1 MRGHFWAVP
10 AVLTAVID
18 SAASKPVITTTASPT
33 VPTSEPCA
41 IVSSSWASQ
50 KAANPSA
57 TPTVAA
63 ALAYECL
70 NSIPLGKD
78 AAIELVDAIRPYV
91 DWQSDSAYKAK
102 PPKEYPYPAYDV
114 FGALDNV
121 KAKLQADKYANEY
134 QFQQELYTTVFGPGH
149 DGHFV
154 FYPDALT
161 RVFEWRRQR
170 SLVSISEDGKSL
182 PVIKVYEDILANP
195 KNASVVKLINGID
208 AATYLA
214 KTIDVAGISQDPD
227 ANYNTMFYQKA
238 TFASSKSTGFFA
250 NGGRIRY
257 IYQGANTTLT
267 FANGTSV
274 TLENQAAVKADMTNV
289 TSGAAYYAKFC
300 NPHGA
305 TLNSSAET
313 TEDGPAEN
321 VPGYPKPV
329 IITSDAVVS
338 GYFLEGAGYEDVA
351 VIALLAFS
359 SDSIAEFQ
367 AVVQDF
373 IAEAVAANKT
383 KLIVDFQNNGGGYIL
398 LGYDFFRQ
406 LFPSIVQDGFSR
418 WKETDSYNAMAQIVS
433 DRVSG
438 VNPYTTPDGELV
450 EDYES
455 WFNYRYDL
463 NLTNQPFRSFDAK
476 FAPHVY
482 QGTKYTNLMRWNL
495 NDNLTTTNET
505 YGMGIEITGYGSL
518 NPSVVKQPFDAANI
532 VILYDGACASTCTL
546 ASEMLR
552 IQGGV
557 QSIAMGGRPN
567 HNRIQGVGGVKG
579 AQVLQYRNIYSSV
592 QKYLPF
598 AKTES
603 QKKALSKFSMLPIN
617 RSAAAAVNVRDQILR
632 DNVNDGTPA
641 QFVVEEADCRLF
653 WTLDMVKDV
662 SAVWKRAADVAF
674 NKGKCNVGAI
684 KKKSGKSTG
693 SKGPK
698 PGHVVDTAAA
708 GRPGAG
714 KGNGDGGRR
723 LSEIVR
729 EQEEEKKAQFGISR
743 FGGDGGKTQQQIEDW
758 EAVYR
763 LEVIP

>member
-10 AVLTAVID
+10 AVLAAVID
-18 SAASKPVITTTASPT
+18 SAVAKPVTTTTTASPT

-41 IVSSSWASQ
+41 VVSSSWASQ

-70 NSIPLGKD
+70 NSIPLGKA
-78 AAIELVDAIRPYV
+78 AAIELVDSLRPYI

-102 PPKEYPYPAYDV
+102 PPKEYPYPGYDL
-114 FGALDNV
+114 FGALDKV

-170 SLVSISEDGKSL
+170 SLISISEDGKSL
-182 PVIKVYEDILANP
+182 PVIKVYEDVMANP
-195 KNASVVKLINGID
+195 KTASVVKLINGID

-214 KTIDVAGISQDPD
+214 KTIDAAGFSQDPD
-227 ANYNTMFYQKA
+227 ANYNSMFYQKA
-238 TFASSKSTGFFA
+238 TVANSGSTGYFA

-274 TLENQAAVKADMTNV
+274 TLENQAAVKADMTGV

-300 NPHGA
+300 NPNGV
-305 TLNSSAET
+305 SSAATSESAAAA
-313 TEDGPAEN
+313 PAAN

-359 SDSIAEFQ
+359 SQSIAEFQ

-373 IAEAVAANKT
+373 LAEAVAAGKT

-398 LGYDFFRQ
+398 QGYDFFRQ
-406 LFPSIVQDGFSR
+406 LFPSIVQDGYSR
-418 WKETDSYNAMAQIVS
+418 WKETDSYNAMAEIVS
-433 DRVSG
+433 DRVAG
-438 VNPYTTPDGELV
+438 VNPYTNPDGDLV

-463 NLTNQPFRSFDAK
+463 NLTNQPFPSFASK
-476 FAPHVY
+476 FSPHVY
-482 QGTKYTNLMRWNL
+482 ANTPYTNLMRWNL
-495 NDNLTTTNET
+495 NDNLTTTNDT

-518 NPSVVKQPFDAANI
+518 NPSVVSQPFDASNI
-532 VILYDGACASTCTL
+532 VILYDGVCASTCTL
-546 ASEMLR
+546 ASEFLR
-552 IQGGV
+552 IQAGV

-567 HNRIQGVGGVKG
+567 HNLIQGVGGVKG
-579 AQVLQYRNIYSSV
+579 AQVLQYRNIYSYAK
-592 QKYLPF
+592 KYLPF
-598 AKTES
+598 AKTDS
-603 QKKALSKFSMLPIN
+603 QKKALSKFSLLPIN
-617 RSAAAAVNVRDQILR
+617 RSSSAAVNVRDQILR
-632 DNVNDGTPA
+632 DNVNDGIPA
-641 QFVVEEADCRLF
+641 QFVVEESECRLF

-674 NKGKCNVGAI
+674 NKGKCSVGGI
-684 KKKSGKSTG
+684 KPGKG
-693 SKGPK
+693 KGPK
-698 PGHVVDTAAA
+698 PGH
-708 GRPGAG
+708 GGGKPGGPG
-714 KGNGDGGRR
+714 KGKGGKR

-729 EQEEEKKAQFGISR
+729 EEEAKMGVSA
-743 FGGDGGKTQQQIEDW
+743 FGGKGSGKKTQQQIEDW
-758 EAVYR
+758 EAIYK

>member
-1 MRGHFWAVP
+1 M
-10 AVLTAVID
+10 
-18 SAASKPVITTTASPT
+18 
-33 VPTSEPCA
+33 
-41 IVSSSWASQ
+41 
-50 KAANPSA
+50 
-57 TPTVAA
+57 AA

-70 NSIPLGKD
+70 NSIPLGKA
-78 AAIELVDAIRPYV
+78 AAIELVDSLRPYI
-91 DWQSDSAYKAK
+91 DWQSDSAYKTK
-102 PPKEYPYPAYDV
+102 PPREYPYPGYDL

-121 KAKLQADKYANEY
+121 KAKLQANQYANEY

-170 SLVSISEDGKSL
+170 SLISISEDGKSL
-182 PVIKVYEDILANP
+182 PVIKVYEDVLANP
-195 KNASVVKLINGID
+195 KTASVVKLINGID

-214 KTIDVAGISQDPD
+214 KTIDAAGFSQDPD
-227 ANYNTMFYQKA
+227 ANYNSMFYQKA
-238 TFASSKSTGFFA
+238 TFANSGSTGYFA

-274 TLENQAAVKADMTNV
+274 TLENQAAVKADMTGV

-300 NPHGA
+300 NPNGVSTIA
-305 TLNSSAET
+305 SSAEAV
-313 TEDGPAEN
+313 EAAPAAN

-338 GYFLEGAGYEDVA
+338 GYFLEGKGYEDVA

-373 IAEAVAANKT
+373 IAEAVAAGKT

-398 LGYDFFRQ
+398 QGYDFFRQ
-406 LFPSIVQDGFSR
+406 LFPSIVQDGYSR

-433 DRVSG
+433 DRVAG
-438 VNPYTTPDGELV
+438 INPYTNPDGDLV

-463 NLTNQPFRSFDAK
+463 NLTNQPFRTFDAK
-476 FAPHVY
+476 FAPHIY
-482 QGTKYTNLMRWNL
+482 QNTKYTNLMRWDL
-495 NDNLTTTNET
+495 NDNLTTTNDT

-518 NPSVVKQPFDAANI
+518 NPSVVKQPFDADNI
-532 VILYDGACASTCTL
+532 VILYDGVCASTCTL
-546 ASEMLR
+546 ASEFLR
-552 IQGGV
+552 IQAGV

-567 HNRIQGVGGVKG
+567 RNLIQGVGGVKG
-579 AQVLQYRNIYSSV
+579 AQVLQYRNIYSYAK
-592 QKYLPF
+592 KYLPF
-598 AKTES
+598 AKTEA
-603 QKKALSKFSMLPIN
+603 QKKALSKFSLLPIN
-617 RSAAAAVNVRDQILR
+617 RSSSAAVNVRDQILR
-632 DNVNDGTPA
+632 DNVNDGIPA
-641 QFVVEEADCRLF
+641 QFVVEESECRLF

-674 NKGKCNVGAI
+674 NKGKCNVGGI
-684 KKKSGKSTG
+684 KAGKG
-693 SKGPK
+693 KGPK
-698 PGHVVDTAAA
+698 PGHGNGG

-714 KGNGDGGRR
+714 KGNGKGGKR
-723 LSEIVR
+723 LSEIIR
-729 EQEEEKKAQFGISR
+729 EEESKMGVSSFGLGK
-743 FGGDGGKTQQQIEDW
+743 GGKKTQQQIEDW

>member
-18 SAASKPVITTTASPT
+18 SAASKPVTTTTASPP

-50 KAANPSA
+50 KAANPAA

-70 NSIPLGKD
+70 NSIPLGKA
-78 AAIELVDAIRPYV
+78 AAIELVDSLRPYI

-102 PPKEYPYPAYDV
+102 PPREYPYPGYDL

-170 SLVSISEDGKSL
+170 SLISISEDGKSL
-182 PVIKVYEDILANP
+182 PVIKVYEDVLANP
-195 KNASVVKLINGID
+195 KTASVVKLINGID
-208 AATYLA
+208 AATYVA
-214 KTIDVAGISQDPD
+214 KTIDAAGFSQDPD
-227 ANYNTMFYQKA
+227 ANYNSMFYQKA
-238 TFASSKSTGFFA
+238 TFANSGSTGYFA

-267 FANGTSV
+267 FINGTSV
-274 TLENQAAVKADMTNV
+274 TLENKAAVKANMTGV

-300 NPHGA
+300 NPNGVSTTA
-305 TLNSSAET
+305 SSAEA
-313 TEDGPAEN
+313 TEAAPAAN

-359 SDSIAEFQ
+359 SNSIAEFQ

-373 IAEAVAANKT
+373 IAEAVAAGKT

-398 LGYDFFRQ
+398 QGYDFFRQ
-406 LFPSIVQDGFSR
+406 LFPSIVQDGYSR

-433 DRVSG
+433 DRVAG
-438 VNPYTTPDGELV
+438 INPYTSPDGDLV

-463 NLTNQPFRSFDAK
+463 NLTNQPFKSFDAK
-476 FAPHVY
+476 FAPHFY
-482 QGTKYTNLMRWNL
+482 QNTKYTNLMRWDL
-495 NDNLTTTNET
+495 NDNLTTTNDT

-518 NPSVVKQPFDAANI
+518 NPSVVKQPFDADNI
-532 VILYDGACASTCTL
+532 VILYDGVCASTCTL
-546 ASEMLR
+546 ASEFLR
-552 IQGGV
+552 VQAGV

-567 HNRIQGVGGVKG
+567 HDLIQGVGGVKG
-579 AQVLQYRNIYSSV
+579 AQVLQYRNIYAYAK
-592 QKYLPF
+592 KYLAL
-598 AKTES
+598 AKTEA
-603 QKKALSKFSMLPIN
+603 QKKALSKFSLLPIN
-617 RSAAAAVNVRDQILR
+617 RSSSAAVNVRDQILR

-641 QFVVEEADCRLF
+641 QFVVEESECRLF

-662 SAVWKRAADVAF
+662 SAVWRRAADVAF
-674 NKGKCNVGAI
+674 SKDKCNVGGI
-684 KKKSGKSTG
+684 KAGKG
-693 SKGPK
+693 QGPK
-698 PGHVVDTAAA
+698 PGHDG

-714 KGNGDGGRR
+714 KGNGKGGRR

-729 EQEEEKKAQFGISR
+729 EEESKMGVSSFGLGK
-743 FGGDGGKTQQQIEDW
+743 GGKKTQQQIEDW

>member
-10 AVLTAVID
+10 AVLAAVID
-18 SAASKPVITTTASPT
+18 SAASKPVTTTTASPT

-41 IVSSSWASQ
+41 IVSSSWATQ
-50 KAANPSA
+50 KAANPAA

-70 NSIPLGKD
+70 NSIPLGKA
-78 AAIELVDAIRPYV
+78 AAIELVDSLRPYL

-102 PPKEYPYPAYDV
+102 PPREYPYPGYDL

-134 QFQQELYTTVFGPGH
+134 QFQQELYTTVWGPGH

-182 PVIKVYEDILANP
+182 PVIKVYEDVLANP
-195 KNASVVKLINGID
+195 KTASVVKLINGID

-214 KTIDVAGISQDPD
+214 KTIDAAGFSQDPD
-227 ANYNTMFYQKA
+227 ANYNSMFYQKA
-238 TFASSKSTGFFA
+238 TFANSGSTGYFA

-267 FANGTSV
+267 FANGTSL
-274 TLENQAAVKADMTNV
+274 TLENQAAVKADMTGV

-300 NPHGA
+300 DPNGVSTVA
-305 TLNSSAET
+305 STESAAAA
-313 TEDGPAEN
+313 PAAN

-351 VIALLAFS
+351 VIALLAFES
-359 SDSIAEFQ
+359 NSIAEFQ

-373 IAEAVAANKT
+373 IAEAVAAGKT

-398 LGYDFFRQ
+398 QGYDFFRQ
-406 LFPSIVQDGFSR
+406 LFPSIVQDGYSR
-418 WKETDSYNAMAQIVS
+418 WKETDPYNAMAQIVS
-433 DRVSG
+433 DRVAG
-438 VNPYTTPDGELV
+438 INPYTNPDGDLV

-455 WFNYRYDL
+455 SFNYRYDL

-476 FAPHVY
+476 FSPHVY
-482 QGTKYTNLMRWNL
+482 QGTKYTNLMRWDL
-495 NDNLTTTNET
+495 NDNLTTTNST

-518 NPSVVKQPFDAANI
+518 NPSAVSQPFDSENI
-532 VILYDGACASTCTL
+532 VILYDGVCASTCTL
-546 ASEMLR
+546 ASEFLR
-552 IQGGV
+552 VQAGI

-567 HNRIQGVGGVKG
+567 HRNLIQGVGGVKG
-579 AQVLQYRNIYSSV
+579 AQVLQYRNIYSYA
-592 QKYLPF
+592 QKYLPL

-603 QKKALSKFSMLPIN
+603 QREALSQFSDLPIN
-617 RSAAAAVNVRDQILR
+617 RSSSAAVNVRDQILR
-632 DNVNDGTPA
+632 DHVNDGTPA
-641 QFVVEEADCRLF
+641 QFVVEESECRLF
-653 WTLDMVKDV
+653 WTLDMVRDV

-674 NKGKCNVGAI
+674 NKGKCNVGGI
-684 KKKSGKSTG
+684 KPGKG
-693 SKGPK
+693 KGPK
-698 PGHVVDTAAA
+698 PTNPGHGNGNGG

-714 KGNGDGGRR
+714 KGNGKGGKR

-729 EQEEEKKAQFGISR
+729 EEESKMGVSS
-743 FGGDGGKTQQQIEDW
+743 FGGKGGKTQQQIEDW

-763 LEVIP
+763 LQVIP